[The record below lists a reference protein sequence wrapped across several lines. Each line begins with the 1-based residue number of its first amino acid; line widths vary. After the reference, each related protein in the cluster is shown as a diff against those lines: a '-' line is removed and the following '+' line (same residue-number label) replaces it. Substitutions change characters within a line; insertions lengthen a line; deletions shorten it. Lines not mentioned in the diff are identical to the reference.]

1 MMPEIL
7 QGPARE
13 PLDRTEIDALR
24 SSVIIDERRR
34 RPLYFDGR
42 FLAARDLVRE
52 QSYFLT
58 RQADLGRAGGTG
70 VVRGLMVERGP
81 TTGTLRIAAG
91 HGLTAAGEPVM
102 LPDTLVVKLDDLPQ
116 IQRLDLTLGLLE
128 IPREPVRNRSGVYIL
143 ALRPVEFTSNPI
155 ASYPT
160 SIDGQR
166 GMEDGDI
173 IEGTVVTL
181 IPYPDAGSGTTD
193 ERRARAAYDIFV
205 RGGTR
210 GRPAPVLPLAMV
222 SLNLNTVEWVDPF
235 LVRREVGAEQEDVLG
250 VGFAPRALR
259 EAHVL
264 QYDYHLREVLAA
276 RGGLRQRFAA
286 SEYFRALPPAGRMPA
301 AAISSDFTQIW
312 FPPTMEVDLSIVP
325 ADEVPALLEESFNLP
340 PIDLTRSAEE
350 LDAIS
355 VVVLIPVPRSDF
367 AAVANALE
375 SLQRPLPPATPW
387 MLARRQPIDVLRGL
401 RFPTTLIRPQSTAA
415 NDARWT
421 EALNGMPMLWY
432 ARRRHL
438 ASRADVTGVPVTLA
452 ELQERVDEAAGN
464 PPRGGSGVV
473 TRRPVL
479 EPPDAS
485 AGAGSPGPIST
496 ESSGSTSTSTTT
508 TPPAAGVGATGG
520 TGAAGASTGM
530 GAPPEIGVRPPSSFP
545 AAPAPA
551 PAPEAES
558 ASAGTGT
565 GTVAEPA
572 PAAPEVESASTGT
585 GIGVRPPSGFPSAPA
600 PEAESAAAGTG
611 TVAEPAPA
619 MPTRTPIIAQPMGEI
634 TLTPGL
640 ADALRE
646 AIATSGGTTA
656 PSGTGTTTP
665 TFGTTIQPGEITLP
679 PTLTNALREAVTGT
693 SSGAT
698 TPEAET
704 RAPATS
710 GTTQPVGE
718 MTLSPTLLNA
728 LREVVGGTLTPGT
741 AGTAGTAGTGEGE
754 TGGTQEGE
762 TKTPTVSGTTKPAG
776 EVTLPPTLSAAL
788 REAVMGSTTPTAPTL
803 GSTTGATTPTT
814 GTIGTVGTAGTTG
827 TLGTTSATGAAT
839 GGTLSGATLSGTKLG
854 GTAPLPLKTA
864 GTLSGTGSISP
875 TFGADAAPQPT
886 SGGATQP
893 APADATAP
901 SDAPSAVRTGE
912 TPTLVAPSGEPL
924 RETLAAE
931 ADLAAAAPSV
941 PTEPAQPEVTSAL
954 AQAVIEAV
962 QKEEAAGKEVPV
974 ASETLLASPTFGA
987 GLARLEEARPE
998 LATDT
1003 RAITNLARSG
1013 VIQELDQL
1021 AATEPAAE
1029 LADEVASLAAG
1040 RTRTAPAKLAEAVR
1054 TRLPGG
1060 GAQ

>member
-1 MMPEIL
+1 MTPEIL

-102 LPDTLVVKLDDLPQ
+102 LPDPLVVKLDDLPQ

-155 ASYPT
+155 ASYPI

-301 AAISSDFTQIW
+301 AAISADFTQIW

-452 ELQERVDEAAGN
+452 ELRERVDEAAGN
-464 PPRGGSGVV
+464 PPRDGSGI
-473 TRRPVL
+473 TIRPPVL
-479 EPPDAS
+479 EP
-485 AGAGSPGPIST
+485 AGSSPAIGGRPPSDVPAAPAPEA
-496 ESSGSTSTSTTT
+496 ESAS
-508 TPPAAGVGATGG
+508 TPPGAGVGTAGG
-520 TGAAGASTGM
+520 TGDSGATTGL

-545 AAPAPA
+545 AAPAP
-551 PAPEAES
+551 EAES
-558 ASAGTGT
+558 ATGTGT

-572 PAAPEVESASTGT
+572 PS
-585 GIGVRPPSGFPSAPA
+585 A
-600 PEAESAAAGTG
+600 PEAGSAAAGMG
-611 TVAEPAPA
+611 TVEPTVTF
-619 MPTRTPIIAQPMGEI
+619 PTYTPIITQPVGEI
-634 TLTPGL
+634 TLTPEL
-640 ADALRE
+640 AEALRE
-646 AIATSGGTTA
+646 AMATSGGTTA
-656 PSGTGTTTP
+656 PEGETKTSTLSG
-665 TFGTTIQPGEITLP
+665 TIQPVGEITLPPTLTNALREAITGSTSGATTAEGETKVPTVSGTIQPVGEITLP
-679 PTLTNALREAVTGT
+679 PTLTNALREAVAGST
-693 SSGAT
+693 SSST
-698 TPEAET
+698 
-704 RAPATS
+704 APAGETATPASS
-710 GTTQPVGE
+710 GTIQPVGE
-718 MTLSPTLLNA
+718 VTLSSTLLSA
-728 LREVVGGTLTPGT
+728 LREAVGGTPT
-741 AGTAGTAGTGEGE
+741 AETAATGEGK

-762 TKTPTVSGTTKPAG
+762 AKTPIASGTTTTVG
-776 EVTLPPTLSAAL
+776 EVTLTPTLSSAL

-803 GSTTGATTPTT
+803 GSSIGTTPTT
-814 GTIGTVGTAGTTG
+814 GTIGAT
-827 TLGTTSATGAAT
+827 GTTSATGAAT
-839 GGTLSGATLSGTKLG
+839 GSTLSGATLSGTTFSGTRLG
-854 GTAPLPLKTA
+854 GTAPPPLKTG
-864 GTLSGTGSISP
+864 GTLGGTGSISP
-875 TFGADAAPQPT
+875 TFGADAAPQPAPA
-886 SGGATQP
+886 GATQP
-893 APADATAP
+893 VTDAAGPADG
-901 SDAPSAVRTGE
+901 SADTR
-912 TPTLVAPSGEPL
+912 TLVAPSGEPL

-974 ASETLLASPTFGA
+974 ASETLLANPTFGA

-1040 RTRTAPAKLAEAVR
+1040 RTRTAPARLADAVR
-1054 TRLPGG
+1054 TRLPRG
-1060 GAQ
+1060 GAR